1 MSEKNVLA
9 GRTETD
15 WSVKKAGTICTLRAA
30 ALIIKDNKFL
40 AAKSS
45 DFDCYYTVGGGIKV
59 NETSEEAVIREVY
72 EETGYRLKIE
82 RLAFVQERFLEVDKQ
97 PYHEIAFFYLMKD
110 SDDINISNNSFTD
123 QQKETLHWLPLND
136 LSSINIIPEFLK
148 TKSFE
153 NITATEHIISKE

>member
-15 WSVKKAGTICTLRAA
+15 WFVKRAGTICTLRAA
-30 ALIIKDNKFL
+30 ALIIKDNNFL
-40 AAKSS
+40 AVKSS
-45 DFDCYYTVGGGIKV
+45 DYDCYYTVGGGIKI

-110 SDDINISNNSFTD
+110 SADINISDNSFTD

-136 LSSINIIPEFLK
+136 LSKINLVPGFLK

-153 NITATEHIISKE
+153 NITVTEHIILKE

>member
-1 MSEKNVLA
+1 MSENNVLT

-15 WSVKKAGTICTLRAA
+15 WSVKKAGTICTMRAA
-30 ALIIKDNKFL
+30 ALIIRDNKFL
-40 AAKSS
+40 AAKST
-45 DFDCYYTVGGGIKV
+45 DYDCYYTIGGGIKV
-59 NETSEEAVIREVY
+59 SETSEEAVIREVY
-72 EETGYRLKIE
+72 EETGYSLEIE

-110 SDDINISNNSFTD
+110 NADMNISDSSFTD

-136 LSSINIIPEFLK
+136 LSKINIVPGFLR

-153 NITATEHIISKE
+153 NITAIDHIISKE